1 MPLYLIILFPLI
13 GFALIGLFGQKAP
26 KPAAGVLAS
35 VLVGASFLVAVAN
48 FLAMRDLP
56 EGTFLHENL
65 YTWMQVGDFQV
76 NAALMMD
83 RLSGLMILIVTGIG
97 CLIHIY
103 SVGYM
108 QHDHNDPQSTR
119 YARYFAYLNLFIAFM
134 SVLILA
140 DNYLLMFVG
149 WEGVGLCSYFLIGFW
164 FEQNEAAQ
172 ASKKAFIMNRIGD
185 FGMLLA
191 MMLIFLGAGSLKYAD
206 VFARVAQFDT
216 GTVGALGGL
225 TLITLLLFLGATG
238 KSAQLPL
245 YTWLPDAMAGPTPV
259 SALIHAATMVTAG
272 VYIMS
277 RSAVLLNGAPT
288 VMMIVCGIGAAT
300 ALFAGL
306 TALAHNDIKKVL
318 AYSTVSQL
326 GFMFMAVGAGAYAAA
341 IFHVFTHAFFKA
353 CLFLGAGSV
362 IHALD
367 GEQDMRKMGGLAAK
381 MKTTNWTFLVSGLAL
396 AGAVPFAGFFSKD
409 EIIAT
414 VFGAGAH
421 HSIYFLFGIVALIA
435 AVITALYT
443 GRQYGQVFGGEPRDA
458 HLYDGAHESP
468 ASMTIPL
475 TILGAGA
482 VLAGFLGLPHMLGA
496 PQFVPHFLEP
506 TFAAVEEAP
515 IVEGAMAIGLLVLGL
530 VIGWSGWLLGRKM
543 GTDAHRAAL
552 PESANRL
559 SLDEIYSH
567 TIVAGGDAIAV
578 AMRWFDEK
586 VIDGLVNGV
595 GAFIGQVGAAL
606 RLTQTSYVRNYALGM
621 AVGALV
627 IIALLLVP
635 ALK

>member
-13 GFALIGLFGQKAP
+13 GFALVGLFGQKTP

-35 VLVGASFLVAVAN
+35 LAVGASFVAAVAN
-48 FLAMRDLP
+48 FLALRGLP
-56 EGTFLHENL
+56 EHTFLHEKL
-65 YTWMQVGDFQV
+65 YTWMAVGDFQV
-76 NAALMMD
+76 NVALMMD

-97 CLIHIY
+97 FLIHVY

-108 QHDHNDPQSTR
+108 AHDHNDPQSTR
-119 YARYFAYLNLFIAFM
+119 YARYFAFLNLFIVCM
-134 SVLILA
+134 SLLVLA

-164 FEQNEAAQ
+164 FERSDAAA
-172 ASKKAFIMNRIGD
+172 ASNKAFILNRIGD

-191 MMLIFLGAGSLKYAD
+191 MMLIFLGAGSLQYTE
-206 VFARVAQFDT
+206 VFARVAQFNA
-216 GTVGALGGL
+216 GTIGALGGVSL
-225 TLITLLLFLGATG
+225 VTLLLLLGATG
-238 KSAQLPL
+238 KSAQIPL

-272 VYIMS
+272 VYMMA
-277 RSAVLLNGAPT
+277 RSAALFNAAPN
-288 VMMIVCGIGAAT
+288 VMLIVCGIGAVT
-300 ALFAGL
+300 ALAAGL

-362 IHALD
+362 IHALH

-409 EIIAT
+409 EIIAAL
-414 VFGAGAH
+414 FGAGPKH
-421 HSIYFLFGIVALIA
+421 WLYWLFGLIA
-435 AVITALYT
+435 LVAALVTALYT
-443 GRQYGQVFGGEPRDA
+443 GRQYGQVFDGEPRDA
-458 HLYDGAHESP
+458 HLYEGAHESP

-475 TILGAGA
+475 ILLGIGS
-482 VLAGFLGLPHMLGA
+482 VLAGFLGLPHLLRL
-496 PQFVPHFLEP
+496 PQIVPQFLEP
-506 TFAAVEEAP
+506 AFAG
-515 IVEGAMAIGLLVLGL
+515 GAATMPAGALALGLLMLGII
-530 VIGWSGWLLGRKM
+530 IGWGGWFWGRSLGVN
-543 GTDAHRAAL
+543 AERAML
-552 PESANRL
+552 PESADGW
-559 SLDEIYSH
+559 SLDCLYRR
-567 TIVAGGDAIAV
+567 TIVAGGNALA
-578 AMRWFDEK
+578 AASRWFDEK
-586 VIDGLVNGV
+586 IIDGFVNGV

-621 AVGALV
+621 ALGALV